1 MKLSTILITAGIV
14 GGIAY
19 VLGRRTKADDLK
31 EIVMENNIIKKELNE
46 VDIQKLIS
54 LLKSVETKAD
64 VEELNNALLNI
75 FHDESATIFLLM
87 DEWLTEEE
95 QKEIL
100 KLWNEKN
107 IVQYVEFHLD
117 EEDKEAIRKLLEDFN
132 KEAEAAEEEKEE
144 TENKEIQQ

>member
-1 MKLSTILITAGIV
+1 MKLSTILITALAI

-19 VLGRRTKADDLK
+19 AFGRRTKADDLK

-46 VDIQKLIS
+46 VDIQKLIT
-54 LLKSVETKAD
+54 LLKSVESKAD
-64 VEELNNALLNI
+64 VEELNNAMLDI

-117 EEDKEAIRKLLEDFN
+117 DEDKAAIKKLLEDFN
-132 KEAEAAEEEKEE
+132 KEAEEAEKTVEEEEQ
-144 TENKEIQQ
+144 EIQQ

>member
-1 MKLSTILITAGIV
+1 MKLSTILITALAI

-19 VLGRRTKADDLK
+19 AFGRRTKADDLK

-54 LLKSVETKAD
+54 LLKSVETKND
-64 VEELNNALLNI
+64 VEELNQALLDI
-75 FHDESATIFLLM
+75 FHDSTVNIFLLM
-87 DEWLTEEE
+87 DEYLTEEE

-117 EEDKEAIRKLLEDFN
+117 EEDKAAIKKLLDDFN
-132 KEAEAAEEEKEE
+132 KEAEEAEETAEEE
-144 TENKEIQQ
+144 TEIKQ

>member
-1 MKLSTILITAGIV
+1 MKLSTILITAGVV
-14 GGIAY
+14 GGVVY
-19 VLGRRTKADDLK
+19 VLGRRTKADELK
-31 EIVMENNIIKKELNE
+31 EIIMQNNIIKKELNE
-46 VDIQKLIS
+46 VDIQKLIT
-54 LLKSVETKAD
+54 LLKSVQSKDD
-64 VEELNNALLNI
+64 VEELNKAMLDI

-117 EEDKEAIRKLLEDFN
+117 EEDKAAIKKLLDDFN
-132 KEAEAAEEEKEE
+132 KEAEEVKETVEEEEK
-144 TENKEIQQ
+144 TEIKQ

>member
-1 MKLSTILITAGIV
+1 
-14 GGIAY
+14 
-19 VLGRRTKADDLK
+19 
-31 EIVMENNIIKKELNE
+31 MENNIIKKELNE